1 MTTSAL
7 SIFTSSAM
15 LLFVVVPVACA
26 PDVPRPLH
34 EKYVV
39 IDLTRSGVSAPYD
52 GPLPSKATRTF
63 VPWDDTAILEVQPDG
78 DSEGGALV
86 VRYGKSWWEGHD
98 DGPWRIYLLEAAGP
112 EIEPISIEW
121 KPKGGSQL
129 HAIARVDGEL
139 RRYDFGR

>member
-1 MTTSAL
+1 MTTRAL

-78 DSEGGALV
+78 DSEGDKDNCQDPQPCAV
-86 VRYGKSWWEGHD
+86 VAPGR
-98 DGPWRIYLLEAAGP
+98 RRCV
-112 EIEPISIEW
+112 
-121 KPKGGSQL
+121 GGRQ
-129 HAIARVDGEL
+129 
-139 RRYDFGR
+139 